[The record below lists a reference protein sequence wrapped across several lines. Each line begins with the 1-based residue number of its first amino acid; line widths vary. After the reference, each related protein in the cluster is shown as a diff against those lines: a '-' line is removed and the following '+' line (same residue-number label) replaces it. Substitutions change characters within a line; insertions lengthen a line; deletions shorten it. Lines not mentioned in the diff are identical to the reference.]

1 MLQQLTIDNYAIIDH
16 LKLQPDAQLNIVT
29 GETGAGK
36 SIILGALS
44 LILGERADTNVLINK
59 EQKCVVEASFKV
71 SAYTALKEALLA
83 ADLDEEDTCIIR
95 REISANGKSRAFVND
110 TPVNL
115 TILNQIT
122 ALLVDLHQ
130 QFDHL
135 ALSGDS
141 FQLNSLDAIAGTTS
155 IRNEYQ
161 QAYNQHKKQET
172 ELSALLKKQ
181 AEWQKESDYKQFL
194 LDELTNG
201 AFKEN
206 EIEDAA
212 AQLKSLTHAERIGT
226 VLSLAE
232 AQLQEGEQPILNELK
247 KLLQQLQSIEE
258 WLPQSIVLNERLS
271 SALEELKDISSEISE
286 LKSTVVLDEFLINT
300 LQERVD
306 LGYKL
311 LKKHGLPDTNS
322 LLKLQQ
328 ELQQELQLSMDL
340 GEKIAQIQQ
349 ENTAQYQIVTKIGN
363 ELSAKRIAAAPAFA
377 KNVNELLA
385 LVGMPN
391 AKFEINIQRQTQPT
405 LLGLDLLSFELDAN
419 KSGRFLP
426 LHKAASGGEMS
437 RIMLC
442 IKSLTAKAMQLPT
455 LIFDEVDTGIS
466 GEAAKQVGYLLRS
479 LANYH
484 QVICITHQPQ
494 VAARATHHF
503 FVFKEEQTEGKITTN
518 VRVLDGTQHVE
529 AIAKMIGGAVPGQ
542 AALANARELVAS
554 TN

>member
-59 EQKCVVEASFKV
+59 EQKCVVEANFKV
-71 SAYTALKEALLA
+71 TAYTALKEALLA

-122 ALLVDLHQ
+122 ALLIDLHQ

-141 FQLNSLDAIAGTTS
+141 FQLNALDAIAGATS
-155 IRNEYQ
+155 IRSEYQ
-161 QAYNQHKKQET
+161 QAYNRHKKQET
-172 ELSALLKKQ
+172 ALSDLLKKQ

-206 EIEDAA
+206 EVEDAA

-226 VLSLAE
+226 VLSQAE
-232 AQLQEGEQPILNELK
+232 AILQEGEQPILNELK
-247 KLLQQLQSIEE
+247 KILQQLQSIEE
-258 WLPQSIVLNERLS
+258 WLPQSVALNERLN

-286 LKSTVVLDEFLINT
+286 LKSTVVLDEFLINS

-306 LGYKL
+306 LGYRL

-349 ENTAQYQIVTKIGN
+349 ENTAQYQIVTKLGN

-391 AKFEINIQRQTQPT
+391 AKFEISIQKLTQPT

-466 GEAAKQVGYLLRS
+466 GEAAKQVGHLLRE

-494 VAARATHHF
+494 VAARATNHL
-503 FVFKEEQTEGKITTN
+503 FVFKEEQPEGKITTN
-518 VRVLDGTQHVE
+518 VRTLDDTQHVE
-529 AIAKMIGGAVPGQ
+529 AIAKMIGGALPGQ
-542 AALANARELVAS
+542 AALANARELIAS